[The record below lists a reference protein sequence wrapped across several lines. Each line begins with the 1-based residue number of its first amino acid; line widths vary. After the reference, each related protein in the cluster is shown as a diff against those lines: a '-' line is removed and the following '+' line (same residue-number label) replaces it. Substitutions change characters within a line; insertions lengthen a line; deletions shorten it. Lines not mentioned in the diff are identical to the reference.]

1 MKHIKQVSRRVPAK
15 AAVWQDIL
23 CEVAGVVVGLLDSK
37 GGSVPFLTY
46 LDEKCQPNP
55 ILES

>member
-1 MKHIKQVSRRVPAK
+1 MKHIRHVTKRGPAK
-15 AAVWQDIL
+15 AAVWQDVL
-23 CEVAGVVVGLLDSK
+23 CEVAGVVVGLLESK

-55 ILES
+55 DLET